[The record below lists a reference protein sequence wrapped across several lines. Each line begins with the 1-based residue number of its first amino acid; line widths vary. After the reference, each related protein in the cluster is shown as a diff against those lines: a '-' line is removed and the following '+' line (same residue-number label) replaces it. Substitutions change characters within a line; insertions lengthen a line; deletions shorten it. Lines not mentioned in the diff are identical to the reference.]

1 MITVHP
7 IASGSK
13 GNCYLLS
20 DGRTSL
26 LLECGISVKQIRH
39 ACNYNLNQTEA
50 CLITHEHQ
58 DHCRA
63 VKDIMAAGVD
73 CYMSQGTADA
83 LKVSGHH
90 RCQILQARHMRQIG
104 TWKIMPFKTV
114 HDAVEPLGFLLSTG
128 KDRVLFATDTAYL
141 RNRFAGLTHVLVECN
156 YDQQTLDGNVSTG
169 ITPRSLADRIR
180 QTHFGLEN
188 VLEFLAAND
197 LSGVQGIWLL
207 HLSDHNADAG
217 RIKRAVQR
225 ATGKPVY
232 ICEDKT

>member
-1 MITVHP
+1 MVIVHP

-20 DGRTSL
+20 DGKTSL
-26 LLECGISVKQIRH
+26 LLECGISVKQMRH

-63 VKDIMAAGVD
+63 VKDIMSAGID
-73 CYMSQGTADA
+73 CYLSRGTADA

-90 RCQILQARHMRQIG
+90 RCHILQARQVQSIG
-104 TWKIMPFKTV
+104 TWQVMPFETV
-114 HDAVEPLGFLLSTG
+114 HDAAEPLGFLLGSG
-128 KDRVLFATDTAYL
+128 DERVLFATDTAYI

-156 YDQQTLDGNVSTG
+156 YDEQTLDGNVSAGT
-169 ITPRSLADRIR
+169 TPRSLADRIR

-188 VLEFLAAND
+188 VLEFLNAND
-197 LSGVQGIWLL
+197 LSSVQGIWLL
-207 HLSDHNADAG
+207 HLSDHNADAA
-217 RIKRAVQR
+217 RIKQAVQR
-225 ATGKPVY
+225 VTGKPVY
-232 ICEDKT
+232 ICE